1 MRLIERCLQLRI
13 DYGVV
18 YDHARHGFA
27 VRFLLRRVDT
37 VSVGVHCQGVHL
49 FLNRKILQLAVVIGV
64 VHLEYR
70 YGSARAGHLDSPES
84 RIEFIIFLKKARA
97 E

>member
-1 MRLIERCLQLRI
+1 MAPLRIVEGTGMRLIERCLQLRI

-37 VSVGVHCQGVHL
+37 VSVGVHCRVCT
-49 FLNRKILQLAVVIGV
+49 F
-64 VHLEYR
+64 
-70 YGSARAGHLDSPES
+70 
-84 RIEFIIFLKKARA
+84 F
-97 E
+97 